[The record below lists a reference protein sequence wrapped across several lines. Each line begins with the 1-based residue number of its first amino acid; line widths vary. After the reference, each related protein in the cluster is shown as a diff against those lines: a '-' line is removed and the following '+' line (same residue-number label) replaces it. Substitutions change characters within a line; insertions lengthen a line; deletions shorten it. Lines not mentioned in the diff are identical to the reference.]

1 LLLLLAK
8 QVCVQLSTSADN
20 VALSAFDTARRA
32 AAQLLLG
39 AWQQSIDISCSPGAQ
54 QQTRSINVR

>member
-1 LLLLLAK
+1 
-8 QVCVQLSTSADN
+8 
-20 VALSAFDTARRA
+20 VALSVFDTARRA